1 MNRLRRTTSG
11 LPLLPLAVLFLLFF
25 FDEWDTAAFNV
36 LAPNIQSSFHLTDRA
51 FGFLVISNLSVV
63 LLLAVPLGFLGD
75 RLPRVWFV
83 TAGAVLAGAFS
94 FLTGLAGTLLF
105 LVLVRLGN
113 GIGRLVNDPIHSSL
127 LSDYYLPADRP
138 AVYSI
143 HRNAQQLAAVV
154 GPAVAGAVAAAAGWR
169 TAFMVLLGPIA
180 VVALVS
186 LVLREPVRGQTDD
199 PESAEAATKEA
210 PVPFGEARR
219 TLFAVPTLRRQFTS
233 FFFIGAGLIPL
244 AFYIPIYLHKA
255 FHVGPFGRGVAISIS
270 GATAFIGVLMSG
282 RWTRRWLARDLGEP
296 LKWAGITLV
305 GVGIGVA
312 VTAAMPNLY
321 AAVAVSAVTS
331 FVGGIF
337 TPPFFT
343 TQAFVSPARVRSLSF
358 AWSALFLLAGVWVL
372 FLILPVSG
380 IADHHGIRL
389 GLAATAPYW
398 VIGGIVMASGKR
410 FVPADAQAALDNLAL
425 VTKVR
430 RERVHDEAEGMLLTM
445 QGLSVAYDGVRVLF
459 GVDLEVHRGEILA
472 LLGTNGAGKSTVLKS
487 ITGLVDPAGG
497 VLLFEGRDITHADP
511 ATTAKLGIAQMPGGR
526 GVFPTLTVDEH
537 FQVAAW
543 LIEDSK
549 EAARAIEEAFTRF
562 PRLQERRGQ
571 LAGNLSGGEQQMLAL
586 GMAFLGRPKLLLID
600 ELSLGLAPT
609 VVEQLLETVREL
621 NRAGTTI
628 LLVEQSVN
636 VALTVADRAYFLEK
650 GEVRFSGATSELLAR
665 DDLVRSVFL
674 AGASGRASGKPPNA
688 AKTSTAK
695 TQPASVAIED
705 AAGAAHVGPLL
716 ETRGVSVSFGGI
728 RALDFVDLLVDPGEI
743 VGLIGPNGAG
753 KTTLFDVISG
763 FVASTHGR
771 VFLGGFDVTNLSPDA
786 RARMGL
792 GRSFQDARIFPSLT
806 VAENLAHALERHL
819 PIRDHA
825 AAALGLPAMREQ
837 EDNIAWAVADLV
849 ELVGLGAFRDKFVS
863 ELSTG
868 SRRVVD
874 IAMAMAHDPAVL
886 ILDEPSSGI
895 AQRET
900 EALGPLLTH
909 IRDETGCAVLLI
921 EHDMPL
927 IASVSDRLMALE
939 QGRVIA
945 SGTPRAVLDDPL
957 VIASYLGT
965 DQAAIS
971 RSGDAPPTSPKRRRA
986 PTAGG
991 RR

>member
-1 MNRLRRTTSG
+1 MNRLRQITSG
-11 LPLLPLAVLFLLFF
+11 LPLFPLVVMTALFF

-36 LAPNIQSSFHLTDRA
+36 LAPNIQSAYHLTDRA
-51 FGFLVISNLSVV
+51 FGFLVIANLSIV
-63 LLLAVPLGFLGD
+63 LLLAVPVGYYGD
-75 RLPRVWFV
+75 RLPRVRLV
-83 TAGAVLAGAFS
+83 TIGAILAGAFS
-94 FLTGLAGTLLF
+94 FLTGVAGSLLF
-105 LVLVRLGN
+105 LVLIRLGN

-127 LSDYYLPADRP
+127 LSDYYVPEDRP
-138 AVYSI
+138 AVFSI
-143 HRNAQQLAAVV
+143 HRSAIQLAAVV

-169 TAFMVLLGPIA
+169 VAFMVLLGPIA
-180 VVALVS
+180 VVALISFVM
-186 LVLREPVRGQTDD
+186 REPVRGQTDD
-199 PESAEAATKEA
+199 PTSAEAAARET

-219 TLFAVPTLRRQFTS
+219 TLFAVPTLRRQFTA

-244 AFYIPIYLHKA
+244 AFYVPIYLHKV
-255 FHVGPFGRGVAISIS
+255 FHVGPFGRGVAVSIS
-270 GATAFIGVLMSG
+270 GATAFAGVLLSG
-282 RWTRRWLARDLGEP
+282 RLTRWWISRDLGEP
-296 LKWAGITLV
+296 MKWAGISLV

-312 VTAAMPNLY
+312 VTSAMPNLY
-321 AAVAVSAVTS
+321 AAVAMSAATS

-372 FLILPVSG
+372 FLILPVAAV
-380 IADHHGIRL
+380 ADHHGIRV

-398 VIGGIVMASGKR
+398 LIGGIVMATAKR
-410 FVPADAQAALDNLAL
+410 FVADDAKAALENLAL

-430 RERVHDEAEGMLLTM
+430 RERVHDEETGILLTM
-445 QGLSVAYDGVRVLF
+445 QGLNVAYDGVRVLF

-497 VLLFEGRDITHADP
+497 VILYEGRDITHADP
-511 ATTAKLGIAQMPGGR
+511 ATTAKLGIAHMPGGR

-543 LIEDSK
+543 MIEDS
-549 EAARAIEEAFTRF
+549 ELAQRSIEEAMNRF
-562 PRLQERRGQ
+562 PRLRERRDQ

-586 GMAFLGRPKLLLID
+586 GMAFLSRPKLMLID

-621 NRAGTTI
+621 NRSGTTI
-628 LLVEQSVN
+628 VLVEQSVN

-650 GEVRFSGATSELLAR
+650 GEVRFSGATADLAAR
-665 DDLVRSVFL
+665 GDLVRSVFL
-674 AGASGRASGKPPNA
+674 AGATASRGKARTNA
-688 AKTSTAK
+688 RVQAE
-695 TQPASVAIED
+695 P
-705 AAGAAHVGPLL
+705 GADVPVLL
-716 ETRGVSVSFGGI
+716 EARGVSVSFGGI
-728 RALDFVDLLVDPGEI
+728 RAVDYVDLHVDAGEI
-743 VGLIGPNGAG
+743 LGLIGPNGAG
-753 KTTLFDVISG
+753 KTTLFDVLSG
-763 FVASTHGR
+763 FVAPTQGR
-771 VFLGGFDVTNLSPDA
+771 VFLGGYDVTGLSPDA

-819 PIRDHA
+819 PIRDHV
-825 AAALGLPAMREQ
+825 AAALALPAMREQ
-837 EDNIAWAVADLV
+837 EDDVAWAVADLV

-909 IRDETGCAVLLI
+909 IRDETGCAVLVI

-927 IASVSDRLMALE
+927 IASISDRMMALE

-945 SGTPRAVLDDPL
+945 QGTPRAVLDDPQ

-965 DQAAIS
+965 DEAAIS
-971 RSGDAPPTSPKRRRA
+971 RSGTGRKVRA
-986 PTAGG
+986 
-991 RR
+991 R